1 MSENDHDAWQLLERR
16 MRRVV
21 RLRELNAPREILDNE
36 VAMAR
41 EAWARVPPAAG
52 GRYAWPAD
60 LEPLARELGF
70 EPDTRASA

>member
-1 MSENDHDAWQLLERR
+1 MGDSEHDAWQLLERR

-21 RLRELNAPREILDNE
+21 RLRELNAPAEILDNE

-41 EAWARVPPAAG
+41 EAWGRVPPAAAG
-52 GRYAWPAD
+52 SGSTWPAD

-70 EPDTRASA
+70 ELERLR